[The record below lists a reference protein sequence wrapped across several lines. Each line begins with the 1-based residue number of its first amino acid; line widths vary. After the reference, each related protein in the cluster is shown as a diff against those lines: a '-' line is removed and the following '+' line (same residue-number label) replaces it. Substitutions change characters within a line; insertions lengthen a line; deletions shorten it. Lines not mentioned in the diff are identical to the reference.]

1 MSQNN
6 SHKLEKPEVPINEYK
21 NRIES
26 SLILGAKYMNLENWK
41 K

>member
-1 MSQNN
+1 
-6 SHKLEKPEVPINEYK
+6 VPINEYK